1 MFVNS
6 IRSMSRSFLLLLFFN
21 MRISS
26 GVQSTIC
33 WKDYLRS
40 IVWPLILCQRSVDC
54 NYVVHFWVFY
64 SFYWSMSL
72 FCYQS
77 HSVLITVALE
87 QIFRLGNVSPP
98 TSFFS
103 ISWLSVSFAFPYEL
117 WNYFVEIHKIM
128 LGFWLRL
135 HWIYRCIWK
144 ELTLPNLKICS
155 KATVISTLWD
165 W

>member
-1 MFVNS
+1 MVSRALFVEKT
-6 IRSMSRSFLLLLFFN
+6 ILGPLYGPWSF
-21 MRISS
+21 
-26 GVQSTIC
+26 V
-33 WKDYLRS
+33 KDQLTV
-40 IVWPLILCQRSVDC
+40 IMC
-54 NYVVHFWVFY
+54 VHFWVFY

-128 LGFWLRL
+128 LGFWLGL
-135 HWIYRCIWK
+135 HWIYRWSWK
-144 ELTLPNLKICS
+144 ELTYWQYRVCQSMN
-155 KATVISTLWD
+155 T
-165 W
+165 